1 MLVVKRFNGVQA
13 GNLRV
18 EIEVVEKKGE
28 IGRDFKRLRRMA
40 KFNPTLF
47 PQFQGFRVS
56 GFRV

>member
-1 MLVVKRFNGVQA
+1 MLVVKRFNGVKA

-18 EIEVVEKKGE
+18 EIEVFEKKGE
-28 IGRDFKRLRRMA
+28 IGRDFKRLGRMA
-40 KFNPTLF
+40 KFNPTF